1 MIKKK
6 NILIVMLMI
15 LLFSLTSQDYFM
27 ENTIDF
33 SNLYYNQVSDA
44 SENFIYSP
52 ISIVILMAM
61 AYESSN
67 SNTAYEIRNVMNF
80 PESKM
85 ELAEMISN
93 FMKETESIKLNNYK
107 IINTVWLQK
116 SYKVLEGYK
125 VNLEKYYKVSIQNV
139 DFSKSS
145 KSVTKKINTYVKK
158 ESNNAI
164 KNIIEEELSNE
175 TKLIMAN
182 IIYFNEKWQTFF
194 DKKNTTK
201 SKFYVNKNES
211 VIVEMMKTKI
221 NVNYYSNNDCRI
233 VELPYSNDNLSMF
246 ILLPN
251 SNDVAMIEESLNYYL
266 NNIDLFEYQKQNMSV
281 SIPKF
286 NLNSKYDL
294 KPILSNLG
302 INDIFIP
309 NTADLSCI
317 DGKPNNLY
325 VGFAAHCAAIEIN
338 EEGTEASAVSIGGG
352 CFSGDTKVYG
362 NSKIVEIKNLSPGMA
377 IYTYN
382 DMDNKWELDYIKSIF
397 QREYYGE
404 MIKININGEEIYTT
418 ENHPFYVTMGKDLES
433 RPHPKDV
440 PVDQKNL
447 SLNGKWI
454 EAKDLKK
461 GDIVLSINKNLTI
474 DNWIVNT

>member
-116 SYKVLEGYK
+116 NYKVLEGYK

-251 SNDVAMIEESLNYYL
+251 SNDGSTILN
-266 NNIDLFEYQKQNMSV
+266 
-281 SIPKF
+281 
-286 NLNSKYDL
+286 
-294 KPILSNLG
+294 
-302 INDIFIP
+302 
-309 NTADLSCI
+309 
-317 DGKPNNLY
+317 
-325 VGFAAHCAAIEIN
+325 
-338 EEGTEASAVSIGGG
+338 
-352 CFSGDTKVYG
+352 
-362 NSKIVEIKNLSPGMA
+362 
-377 IYTYN
+377 
-382 DMDNKWELDYIKSIF
+382 
-397 QREYYGE
+397 
-404 MIKININGEEIYTT
+404 
-418 ENHPFYVTMGKDLES
+418 
-433 RPHPKDV
+433 
-440 PVDQKNL
+440 
-447 SLNGKWI
+447 
-454 EAKDLKK
+454 
-461 GDIVLSINKNLTI
+461 
-474 DNWIVNT
+474 